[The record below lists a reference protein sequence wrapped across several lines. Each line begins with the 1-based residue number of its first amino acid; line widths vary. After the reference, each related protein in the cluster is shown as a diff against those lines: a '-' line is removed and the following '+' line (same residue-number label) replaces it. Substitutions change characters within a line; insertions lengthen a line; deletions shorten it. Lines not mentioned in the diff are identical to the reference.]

1 VKAGRVKQNTVKEA
15 PLQIVIRRDGQVVFR
30 TFTDEML
37 SVAAQLAPEDPTVRG
52 RLRQREKLRKRGA
65 HGQEPD
71 N

>member
-1 VKAGRVKQNTVKEA
+1 MKAGRVKQNAGRKA

-37 SVAAQLAPEDPTVRG
+37 SVAAQLAPDDPTVRK
-52 RLRQREKLRKRGA
+52 RLRQRDTLRKRGA
-65 HGQEPD
+65 HDQEPD